1 MGRQH
6 AHDRLA
12 EADINFMPHIGEN
25 LNHAPDGA
33 LNVQPWAPADRA
45 FSEQELKH
53 RWGAP
58 PRWWRPPNDNAKH
71 EPLCYF
77 TATKTLSSR
86 RPGCTAS
93 TPSCAVAEG
102 IDSTVFPVT
111 LPPL

>member
-25 LNHAPDGA
+25 LNHAPDGS
-33 LNVQPWAPADRA
+33 PKKITKMGGGP
-45 FSEQELKH
+45 
-53 RWGAP
+53 P
-58 PRWWRPPNDNAKH
+58 PRGGPPPNDNAKH